1 MENNDS
7 IRYGERINESY
18 LRQMMARDDRYT
30 KKVYE
35 RSRPASSEA
44 ESGRCTCRQQEEGT
58 ASDERSLAM
67 VYAEKQKFRNIYDTR
82 SAIGH
87 GTIFK
92 DLDLPFLGYKEMR

>member
-7 IRYGERINESY
+7 TRYGERINENY
-18 LRQMMARDDRYT
+18 LRQMMTRDDRYT

-35 RSRPASSEA
+35 RSRPVSSEA
-44 ESGRCTCRQQEEGT
+44 ENSRCTCRQQEET
-58 ASDERSLAM
+58 APSERSLAM

-92 DLDLPFLGYKEMR
+92 ELDLPFLGHKEMR